1 MTDEQSNIATP
12 EACSEALHSR
22 DAAAQMLGI
31 SVVNVSLGKAE
42 LSMTIRADMLNG
54 LQSCHGGMMFSLADT
69 AFAHACNSAN
79 KATVASGCSI
89 DFIAP
94 AREGD
99 VLTAYAEERSRGGR
113 TGVYDIEIYNQDK
126 QLVAIFRGQSY
137 QLKGTVLS
145 DQTMESKV

>member
-1 MTDEQSNIATP
+1 MMTASP
-12 EACSEALHSR
+12 KACSDALHSG
-22 DAAAQMLGI
+22 DTAAQMLGI
-31 SVVNVSLGKAE
+31 TIVDVSLGKAE
-42 LSMTIRADMLNG
+42 LSMPIRADMLNG
-54 LQSCHGGMMFSLADT
+54 HKSCHGGMMFSLADT

-79 KATVASGCSI
+79 KPTVASGCSI

-137 QLKGTVLS
+137 QLKGTVVPE
-145 DQTMESKV
+145 QTMESKA